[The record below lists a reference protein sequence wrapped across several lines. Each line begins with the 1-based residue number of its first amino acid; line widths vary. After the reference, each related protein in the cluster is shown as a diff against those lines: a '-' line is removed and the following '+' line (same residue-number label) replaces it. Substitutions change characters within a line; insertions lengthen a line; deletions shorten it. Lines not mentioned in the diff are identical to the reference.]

1 MLAARRT
8 FARGVAAASVGLARR
23 APMAACLST
32 SRPAADAETEKLDR
46 VRDQL
51 HKSLQARDEELAA
64 EFGGEAPHEQWA
76 MRLFEHQ
83 RTELLVPALHRWFE
97 GDAAFEMDAS
107 TQAYLIGLTSH
118 VLRRLSPEEA
128 GDTAFRLMFYG
139 VAPKE
144 FVLGALRMGGPFVGK
159 EIFGRFA
166 DSLTKATAMAVE
178 SGQAPPAAAEHISS
192 TMSRLEAV
200 DVSLDLV
207 DQPLPHME
215 PHWAAVGFEDKAVG
229 GASGPGAKA
238 HALEC
243 VPYIREILTAQ
254 PDTEREG
261 SSGSDRARVF
271 WTACS
276 LAHTQLL
283 LGAFHA
289 TGDAAIVTRICDGVV
304 PWASA
309 LRDGDNSSGVAPD
322 AAVDSESSAKAMSV
336 GVAGLS
342 AQELIKQ
349 SRTHPAVFRAVAE
362 AVSDLAEAVP
372 AGAIRSKA
380 ATDRLEALPHLL
392 FQMAS
397 ASVNDERN

>member
-1 MLAARRT
+1 MLAARRSL
-8 FARGVAAASVGLARR
+8 ARGVAAASAGLARR
-23 APMAACLST
+23 VPRAACLST

-51 HKSLQARDEELAA
+51 HQSLQARDKELAA
-64 EFGGEAPHEQWA
+64 EFGAEAPHEAWA

-107 TQAYLIGLTSH
+107 TQAYLVGLTSH

-178 SGQAPPAAAEHISS
+178 SGQAPPAAAEHISN
-192 TMSRLEAV
+192 TMTRLEAV
-200 DVSLDLV
+200 DVSLDLL

-215 PHWAAVGFEDKAVG
+215 RHWAAEGFEGKAVG
-229 GASGPGAKA
+229 GATGAGAKA

-243 VPYIREILTAQ
+243 VPYIREIVTAQ
-254 PDTEREG
+254 PDPDQEG
-261 SSGSDRARVF
+261 ASSSDRARVF

-289 TGDAAIVTRICDGVV
+289 TGDAAIITRICDGVV

-309 LRDGDNSSGVAPD
+309 LRDGDSSAGVSP
-322 AAVDSESSAKAMSV
+322 SEPVESENSAKAMSV
-336 GVAGLS
+336 GVAGMC

-349 SRTHPAVFRAVAE
+349 SRTHPVVFRAVAE

-372 AGAIRSKA
+372 AGAVRSRA
-380 ATDRLEALPHLL
+380 AKDRLEALPHLL

-397 ASVNDERN
+397 AAVQDERS